1 MTLVAGELGFLLLP
15 FVFLPSVSSSLV
27 FVLSLSLSL
36 VCSLC
41 SSVFFFSQE
50 FIPSAGIYRAPSL
63 SSCGCWSCFRHNF
76 GEITTPTVLPLSDC
90 WGPNF
95 LPKRRVMEAK
105 ETATIWALKWLC
117 FLWEFDI
124 AWAFFRCLLRLE
136 RPCSREEE
144 DEQSSLGRRRFLGW
158 DGQFQF
164 GPWCFGIVL
173 IRTLGKL

>member
-1 MTLVAGELGFLLLP
+1 L
-15 FVFLPSVSSSLV
+15 SLCC
-27 FVLSLSLSL
+27 LSLSLSL

-41 SSVFFFSQE
+41 SSVFFFFSSQE
-50 FIPSAGIYRAPSL
+50 FIPSAAIYRARTPSL

-105 ETATIWALKWLC
+105 ETATNWALKWFC

-124 AWAFFRCLLRLE
+124 GWAFFRCLLRLE

-144 DEQSSLGRRRFLGW
+144 VNSPPWDDVVSSAGMGSSSL
-158 DGQFQF
+158 
-164 GPWCFGIVL
+164 VL
-173 IRTLGKL
+173 EVSALF